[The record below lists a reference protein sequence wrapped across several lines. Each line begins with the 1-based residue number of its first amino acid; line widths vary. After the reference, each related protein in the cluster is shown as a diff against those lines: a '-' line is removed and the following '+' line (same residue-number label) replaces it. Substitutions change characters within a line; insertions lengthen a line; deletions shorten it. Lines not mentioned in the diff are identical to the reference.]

1 MFKTGQETIDFIAAE
16 SVDFVDIRFTDVA
29 GRWQHFSLPASGFE
43 ADAFNEGLGFDGS
56 SIQGFQA
63 IEASDMILLPDPA
76 SAFVD
81 PFTAH
86 KTLVIMADIADPIS
100 GELYGKDPRGV
111 AKRAEAFLKGTGIAD
126 TVYMGPEAEFFVFDG
141 VAFSSDPYNYGFRI
155 EGFDAHTDPDEI
167 GDGYWVKPK
176 GGYFPVAPS
185 DKYQDLRSEMVMHLE
200 AAGVPVEVHHH
211 EVATAG
217 QAEISIRFDTL
228 TTVADNVIKYKYIV
242 RNTAAMMGKTATFLP
257 KPLYGDN
264 GSGMHTHQSLW
275 KNGEPIFHQRG
286 GYADLSDLA
295 MKYVAGLLAHGPAL
309 TALTNPTV
317 NSYRR
322 LVPGYEAPVNLILSA
337 RNRSA
342 IIRVPMYSE
351 SPKAKR
357 VEYRA
362 PDPTANSY
370 LAFAAMMMAGVDGIL
385 KDMDP
390 PNPTDKNLYSLSAR
404 EARRIKQLPQS
415 LDEALDTLEKD
426 HDFLLAGGV
435 FTEELLESYIEI
447 KREEIDQVRLRPT
460 PMEFE
465 LYYDL

>member
-16 SVDFVDIRFTDVA
+16 SVDFVDIRFTDVS

-43 ADAFNEGLGFDGS
+43 ADAFDEGLGFDGS

-86 KTLVIMADIADPIS
+86 KTLVIVADIADPIS

-155 EGFDAHTDPDEI
+155 EAFDAHTDPDEI

-217 QAEISIRFDTL
+217 QAEIDIRFDTL
-228 TTVADNVIKYKYIV
+228 TTVADNIIKYKYIV

-275 KNGEPIFHQRG
+275 KDGEPIFHQQG
-286 GYADLSDLA
+286 GYAGLSDLA

-357 VEYRA
+357 IEYRA
-362 PDPTANSY
+362 PDPTANPY
-370 LAFAAMMMAGVDGIL
+370 LAFAASTRCRPGRRAGSNSSRRASTRRSI
-385 KDMDP
+385 P
-390 PNPTDKNLYSLSAR
+390 SRRTTTSCSLGACSPKSSSRATSR
-404 EARRIKQLPQS
+404 SNARRSTRCGCVPLRWSSSSTTTSRSIW
-415 LDEALDTLEKD
+415 
-426 HDFLLAGGV
+426 
-435 FTEELLESYIEI
+435 ESSRTNSPSRRQ
-447 KREEIDQVRLRPT
+447 KNPHS
-460 PMEFE
+460 
-465 LYYDL
+465 